1 MLTYDLEDIENLSKE
16 TIDSDAVNPF
26 INDLP
31 EGDTEPVHSEHYRDG
46 YTCFYKTICKGMR
59 LPDKELAET
68 DPEAYESQLAAVTAA
83 LKRDI

>member
-1 MLTYDLEDIENLSKE
+1 MQPTIAPVMILQSILTLLLPFI
-16 TIDSDAVNPF
+16 IF
-26 INDLP
+26 INDILKD
-31 EGDTEPVHSEHYRDG
+31 GVEPIHSEHYRDG

>member
-16 TIDSDAVNPF
+16 TIDSDPVNPF
-26 INDLP
+26 INDIP
-31 EGDTEPVHSEHYRDG
+31 KDGIEPIHSEHYRDG

-68 DPEAYESQLAAVTAA
+68 DPQAYESQLAAVTAA